1 MSRHM
6 RSAIRSAL
14 SMLFAVPATALAFD
28 SVDLIPYTSS
38 GAYPAY
44 AGDDVRPLSGFVE
57 AGLEYDSNPFRL
69 SDSVASQSDY
79 VARYGGGLRYAG
91 LVTGRQRVLLEGRG
105 DYYNYSHASVLDHF
119 AYNLLGEWQWELGN
133 SLAGAIGAGRVFRIA
148 DPSQIQR
155 ETREDVTIDR
165 AYANGGWRF
174 APNWRVRAGVDG
186 EKSTRER
193 PTAPEIIADTTGVR
207 VGLDYVTALANS
219 IGLEARSAKGDAPV
233 GDLVDPTG
241 QFVGNDFREEEVS
254 AVVSYGA
261 TSSIRVGGR
270 VGHTNRTYTVIPG
283 RDFSGTT
290 WRALIEWLP
299 GNKTILGFETY
310 NQPQSV
316 IDVDASHVI
325 VRGNAFTLNWAPL
338 AKLVFSGRIFQEDRE
353 SIGTPET
360 IVLGT
365 PPRDDSITGVR
376 LGVGWEPVRYAEVGL
391 GMEAGKRT
399 STEAL
404 RDYEFTSVSVNL
416 RIRF

>member
-1 MSRHM
+1 
-6 RSAIRSAL
+6 
-14 SMLFAVPATALAFD
+14 MLFAVPATALAFD

-44 AGDDVRPLSGFVE
+44 PGGDDVRPLSGFVE

-69 SDSVASQSDY
+69 SESASPRSDY

-105 DYYNYSHASVLDHF
+105 DYYNYSHSSVLDHF
-119 AYNLLGEWQWELGN
+119 AYTLLGEWQWELGN
-133 SLAGAIGAGRVFRIA
+133 RLSGAVGAGREFRIA
-148 DPSQIQR
+148 DPSEVRR

-174 APNWRVRAGVDG
+174 ATNWRVRAGAEG

-193 PTAPEIIADTTGVR
+193 PLAPEVVADTSGVR
-207 VGLDYVTALANS
+207 VGLDYVSALANTV
-219 IGLEARSAKGDAPV
+219 GVEWRSSKGDAPV

-241 QFVGNDFREEEVS
+241 QFVGNDFTEEEVA

-261 TSSIRVGGR
+261 TSTVRVGGR
-270 VGHTNRTYTVIPG
+270 VGHTERKYTVIPG
-283 RDFSGTT
+283 RDFSGIT

-310 NQPQSV
+310 NNPQSV

-325 VRGNAFTLNWAPL
+325 VRGNAFTVNWAPL

-353 SIGTPET
+353 SIGTPGSLL
-360 IVLGT
+360 LGT
-365 PPRDDSITGVR
+365 PTRDDVLTGVR

-391 GMEAGKRT
+391 GVESGKR
-399 STEAL
+399 SSAEAL
-404 RDYEFTSVSVNL
+404 RDYEFTMVSANL